1 MDRVPEEQWTEVCN
15 IVKEAVTT
23 TIQEKK
29 KSKKAKWLSE
39 KAIQIAEKRREVKGR
54 GKRKRNVQLMQSSG
68 EQQGEKR
75 KPF

>member
-39 KAIQIAEKRREVKGR
+39 EAIQIAEKRREVKGR
-54 GKRKRNVQLMQSSG
+54 GKRKRNAQLMQSSG